1 MSNSLSSRLSNAS
14 YESSYSYIPLKT
26 RKERIIVLKT
36 EQKSNKKNAGK
47 NIKKKNQIRTVNL
60 SRETRPTNLTPE
72 NLECKNLKQ

>member
-47 NIKKKNQIRTVNL
+47 ISKKKNQIRTVNL